1 MEIFSVIIYPD
12 NSMFTS
18 QSFIIVILFLV
29 ILQLR
34 ERRVKPL
41 GLMIMPVFMFFISIF
56 LVDDV
61 LFTSLLN
68 FILIAGG
75 FVLGTIIGYVVAS
88 FMNVKL
94 DKDGNVMMK
103 GSILA
108 VGVWVLVIILK
119 FYGEQTLGSAHYIDF
134 NVLTSIFIMM
144 TLGAMISRR
153 LIIYRRY
160 REHKLMIKKAKE

>member
-1 MEIFSVIIYPD
+1 
-12 NSMFTS
+12 MFTS

-34 ERRVKPL
+34 QRRVKPL

-56 LVDDV
+56 LVDEV

-68 FILIAGG
+68 FILIVGG
-75 FVLGTIIGYVVAS
+75 FALGTIIGYVVAS
-88 FMNVKL
+88 FMKVQL

-103 GSILA
+103 GSVLA
-108 VGVWVLVIILK
+108 VVVWIIVIVVK
-119 FYGEQTLGSAHYIDF
+119 FYGEQTLGSAHFIDF

-160 REHKLMIKKAKE
+160 REHKLMIKKAGE